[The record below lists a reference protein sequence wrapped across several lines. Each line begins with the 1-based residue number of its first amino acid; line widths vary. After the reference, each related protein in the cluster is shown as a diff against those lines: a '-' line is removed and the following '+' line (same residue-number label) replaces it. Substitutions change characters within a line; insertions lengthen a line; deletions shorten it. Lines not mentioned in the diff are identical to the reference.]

1 MWSSRP
7 APRRALLALV
17 LGAILLASGLS
28 GGRAAADTPR
38 SPAGA
43 EMELKRLMSAFDQV
57 VFGTGLA
64 GAMKQQQIAK
74 WPGPVLVGLR
84 RVEGSIAAGT
94 DGSPTP
100 RGAEGDA
107 GIPVIEP
114 WVRETIESHL
124 SHLARLTGLELA
136 LVEGDGAEVDIR
148 ITLTDRLGLDTIAF
162 DGVSP
167 ALMRQL
173 RGPGRCFFVYW
184 LGQPGV
190 IQQAEI
196 VINTQLH
203 KHHVKHCLI
212 EEITQSLGLPNDTD
226 VARPSMFSDHDR
238 LLELSPGDELLVR
251 ALYHPGVRPA
261 LGREAALWLVKNK
274 LRQLLAERS
283 TL

>member
-17 LGAILLASGLS
+17 LGAVLLASGLS
-28 GGRAAADTPR
+28 GGRAAADPPR

-43 EMELKRLMSAFDQV
+43 ELELKRLMSAFDQV

-74 WPGPVLVGLR
+74 WSSPVLVGLR
-84 RVEGSIAAGT
+84 RVEGGIAAGT

-107 GIPVIEP
+107 GILAIEP

-184 LGQPGV
+184 LEQPGV
-190 IQQAEI
+190 IQRAEI
-196 VINTQLH
+196 VINSQLH
-203 KHHVKHCLI
+203 KDHIKHCLI
-212 EEITQSLGLPNDTD
+212 EEITQAIGLPNDTD
-226 VARPSMFSDHDR
+226 VARPSIFSDHDR